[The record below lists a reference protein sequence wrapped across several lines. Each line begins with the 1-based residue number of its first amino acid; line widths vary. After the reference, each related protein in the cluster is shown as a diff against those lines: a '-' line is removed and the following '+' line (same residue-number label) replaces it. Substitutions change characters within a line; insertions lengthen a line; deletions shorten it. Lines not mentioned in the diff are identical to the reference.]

1 MELPLLHPELEL
13 ALKAIGVDRLTL
25 TPSQRSFLIESTVR
39 LLRQHDF
46 QWIKENS
53 RLLRDR
59 FNLLKD
65 DL

>member
-1 MELPLLHPELEL
+1 MGLPLLHPQLEL

-39 LLRQHDF
+39 LLRKHDLH
-46 QWIKENS
+46 WIKENS

-59 FNLLKD
+59 FDLLRD
-65 DL
+65 EL